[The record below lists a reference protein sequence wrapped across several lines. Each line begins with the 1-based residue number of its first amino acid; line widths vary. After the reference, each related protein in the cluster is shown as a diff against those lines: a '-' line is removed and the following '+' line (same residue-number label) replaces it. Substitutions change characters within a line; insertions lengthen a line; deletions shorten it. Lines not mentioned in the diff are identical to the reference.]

1 VSFGTKNP
9 RATRYTLPEVMPVD
23 RVEMRLA
30 QARRWLVATYAAQPG
45 AAPVAE
51 VLEPPPPSLALAEI
65 PADDPLLAPAPSH
78 APPWEEHRELKRT
91 LPALQ
96 PGEIPDFDPEA
107 RGTPHHWNH
116 VIKTRVWGKKT
127 RHLGTFNE
135 SAQVDVGKVIKFLH
149 RRLDSTGKPVTQF
162 LGHFVDMS
170 RGRAPGWYRGEWLGG
185 VPSSGTLLLS
195 GGLDAEEPD
204 WQKAWHGCR
213 LEALYSIM
221 CHGGL
226 MASKSRARGERFFA
240 DAPGIYVFRDDL
252 EHKAQSYM
260 RFVPL
265 FRDGVLWASQWEVL
279 VDRSRKVSKKGTDQ
293 WIQQE
298 GSVQLKALWLYGRR
312 AQDLETG
319 WDWQENWDPRLEANP
334 RATLALARGETAPA
348 QPGAASQPGTALGA
362 TATATQHRLGAAA
375 QDPHHSHNF
384 QPVSHRFSPVSRFH
398 LNGISIKLMANVI

>member
-1 VSFGTKNP
+1 
-9 RATRYTLPEVMPVD
+9 
-23 RVEMRLA
+23 
-30 QARRWLVATYAAQPG
+30 
-45 AAPVAE
+45 
-51 VLEPPPPSLALAEI
+51 
-65 PADDPLLAPAPSH
+65 
-78 APPWEEHRELKRT
+78 
-91 LPALQ
+91 
-96 PGEIPDFDPEA
+96 
-107 RGTPHHWNH
+107 
-116 VIKTRVWGKKT
+116 
-127 RHLGTFNE
+127 
-135 SAQVDVGKVIKFLH
+135 
-149 RRLDSTGKPVTQF
+149 
-162 LGHFVDMS
+162 
-170 RGRAPGWYRGEWLGG
+170 
-185 VPSSGTLLLS
+185 
-195 GGLDAEEPD
+195 
-204 WQKAWHGCR
+204 
-213 LEALYSIM
+213 
-221 CHGGL
+221 

-398 LNGISIKLMANVI
+398 LNGISIKSMENVI